1 MQGLKQRYV
10 CHASMRVE
18 YRALCNHWKESK
30 KSDKWKKL
38 YSLNVQS
45 ISTLQSSLISHSIL
59 CACVQITVRPL
70 D

>member
-30 KSDKWKKL
+30 KSDKWTKF

-45 ISTLQSSLISHSIL
+45 ISTWQSSLIPHSIL
-59 CACVQITVRPL
+59 CGRVITVGPL